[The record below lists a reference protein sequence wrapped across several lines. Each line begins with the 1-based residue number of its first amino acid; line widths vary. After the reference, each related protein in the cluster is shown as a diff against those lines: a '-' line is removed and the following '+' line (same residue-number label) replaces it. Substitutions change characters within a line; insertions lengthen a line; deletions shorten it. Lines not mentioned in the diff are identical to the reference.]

1 MKQIQLSEHFDMKKI
16 LLFSLPSIGMQIVD
30 NTYQVADGYFISN
43 FIGEAAFDGENLIFP
58 ALLIVM
64 YVGLMFGTGSSALIS
79 KELGENRK
87 EKANQI
93 LSMAI
98 LILFIAGVVLS
109 AAMFFLMP
117 TITRWM
123 GASEELSS
131 YCVTYGRVLS
141 FFMPLQML
149 SMAFHPLLITAE
161 RPRLGLA
168 VTIINAIVNILLDWI
183 FVAGFHWGLRGAA
196 VATGIAWTVS
206 AVIPIIYFMDKKH
219 SLHFTRPLM
228 DLSALGRVMY
238 NGVSEMVDGVSYAIV
253 ALIFNLR
260 MMFFLGEQG
269 IGAFAVSEYVGGLF
283 SAVFYG
289 VSMSI
294 VPVVGY
300 HLGQQNKEE
309 LHSIRRSGLTLM
321 GIFGITMTGLCLIF
335 ADPIAR
341 AFVGY
346 NEEVSALAARGMRL
360 VSLSYLLGGI
370 TVYSSSYF
378 TGLNQGSASLII
390 AAMKGFFGPLAG
402 VYLLPLLIGA
412 TGLWLAQPFAEV
424 LALIAALLCY
434 MWWSRDEDRR
444 IREATAEDAV

>member
-1 MKQIQLSEHFDMKKI
+1 
-16 LLFSLPSIGMQIVD
+16 
-30 NTYQVADGYFISN
+30 
-43 FIGEAAFDGENLIFP
+43 
-58 ALLIVM
+58 
-64 YVGLMFGTGSSALIS
+64 
-79 KELGENRK
+79 
-87 EKANQI
+87 
-93 LSMAI
+93 
-98 LILFIAGVVLS
+98 
-109 AAMFFLMP
+109 
-117 TITRWM
+117 
-123 GASEELSS
+123 
-131 YCVTYGRVLS
+131 
-141 FFMPLQML
+141 
-149 SMAFHPLLITAE
+149 
-161 RPRLGLA
+161 
-168 VTIINAIVNILLDWI
+168 
-183 FVAGFHWGLRGAA
+183 
-196 VATGIAWTVS
+196 
-206 AVIPIIYFMDKKH
+206 
-219 SLHFTRPLM
+219 
-228 DLSALGRVMY
+228 MY

>member
-1 MKQIQLSEHFDMKKI
+1 
-16 LLFSLPSIGMQIVD
+16 MQIVD

-43 FIGEAAFDGENLIFP
+43 YIGEAAFDGENLIFP

-64 YVGLMFGTGSSALIS
+64 YVGLMFGTGASALIS

-87 EKANQI
+87 EKANRI

-98 LILFIAGVVLS
+98 LVLTFTGIVLS
-109 AAMFFLMP
+109 AVMYVLMP

-131 YCVTYGRVLS
+131 YCVTYGRILS
-141 FFMPLQML
+141 IFMTLQML

-168 VTIINAIVNILLDWI
+168 VTIINAVVNILLDWI
-183 FVAGFHWGLRGAA
+183 FVVGFHWGLRGAA
-196 VATGIAWTVS
+196 VATGIAWLVS
-206 AVIPIIYFMDKKH
+206 AVIPIIFFMDQKRP
-219 SLHFTRPLM
+219 LHFTRPTF
-228 DLSALGRVMY
+228 DLSALGRVLY

-260 MMFFLGEQG
+260 MMFFLGEEG

-289 VSMSI
+289 ISMSI

-309 LHSIRRSGLTLM
+309 LHSLRRNGLTLM
-321 GIFGITMTGLCLIF
+321 GIFGILMTGLSMIF
-335 ADPIAR
+335 SNPIAR
-341 AFVGY
+341 VFVGY
-346 NEEVSALAARGMRL
+346 NEELTAVAARGMRL

-370 TVYSSSYF
+370 TIYSSSYF

-390 AAMKGFFGPLAG
+390 AAMKGFIGPLTG

-434 MWWSRDEDRR
+434 LWWNKNEDQK
-444 IREATAEDAV
+444 IREATAADAV

>member
-1 MKQIQLSEHFDMKKI
+1 MKRIQLSDHFDIKKI

-30 NTYQVADGYFISN
+30 NSYQIADGYFISN
-43 FIGEAAFDGENLIFP
+43 YIGEAAFDGENLIFP
-58 ALLIVM
+58 ALLIGM
-64 YVGLMFGTGSSALIS
+64 YVGLMFGTGASALIS
-79 KELGENRK
+79 KELGEDRK
-87 EKANQI
+87 DKANRI

-98 LILFIAGVVLS
+98 MILVLAGIVLS
-109 AAMFFLMP
+109 ALLYFLMP
-117 TITRWM
+117 SIARWL
-123 GASEELSS
+123 GASEELAS
-131 YCVTYGRVLS
+131 YCVTYGRILS
-141 FFMPLQML
+141 IFMTFQML

-161 RPRLGLA
+161 KPRLGLA
-168 VTIINAIVNILLDWI
+168 VTIINAVVNILLDWV

-196 VATGIAWTVS
+196 AATGIAWLIS
-206 AVIPIIYFMDKKH
+206 AVIPIIYFTNQKRP
-219 SLHFTRPLM
+219 LHFTRPIF
-228 DLSALGRVMY
+228 DLGALGRVLY
-238 NGVSEMVDGVSYAIV
+238 NGASEMMDGVSYAVV

-260 MMFFLGEQG
+260 MMFYLGEQG
-269 IGAFAVSEYVGGLF
+269 IGAYAVSEYVGGLF

-309 LHSIRRSGLTLM
+309 LHSLRRNGLMLM
-321 GIFGITMTGLCLIF
+321 SIFGVVMTGLSVLF
-335 ADPIAR
+335 AEAISR

-346 NEEVSALAARGMRL
+346 NEELTALAVRGMRL

-390 AAMKGFFGPLAG
+390 AAMKGFIGPLAG
-402 VYLLPLLIGA
+402 VYLLPLLIGS
-412 TGLWLAQPFAEV
+412 TGLWLATPFAEV

-434 MWWSRDEDRR
+434 MWWSKNEDQR
-444 IREATAEDAV
+444 IRNAVAEDAA